1 MKKFTEIIE
10 VGSDF
15 TGVGA
20 FEEAMD
26 RVAENVQNVFCCDMD
41 KYARE
46 SYLENRPAPNY
57 FPLDVYERE
66 IPVNPLDIYMTSPP
80 SNDNLIT
87 NFDDVRRLTPREC
100 FRLQDFPDTFK
111 IVVSDTQAYKQA
123 GNSITVKVL
132 EEIIRKFNFKSNT
145 MSGTTKTF
153 YNTIRVGGHEL
164 NEVIRK
170 VEKQNDR
177 VYEIMKQVN
186 KSMTPFQVQQVYIL
200 LFGSVPITS
209 IRRAMTSLTND
220 GKLEKLDEKRQGQF
234 GQMNYCW
241 IVRKEEKNEE
251 SSCS

>member
-1 MKKFTEIIE
+1 MKGGKDYTSFK
-10 VGSDF
+10 
-15 TGVGA
+15 
-20 FEEAMD
+20 D
-26 RVAENVQNVFCCDMD
+26 REYYVAGDGQIANT
-41 KYARE
+41 
-46 SYLENRPAPNY
+46 LT
-57 FPLDVYERE
+57 
-66 IPVNPLDIYMTSPP
+66 TSP

-100 FRLQDFPDTFK
+100 FRLQDFPDTFR

-153 YNTIRVGGHEL
+153 YNTIRVGSHEL
-164 NEVIRK
+164 NEAIRK

-186 KSMTPFQVQQVYIL
+186 KSMTPFQVQRVYLL

-241 IVRKEEKNEE
+241 IVRKEE
-251 SSCS
+251 SCQ